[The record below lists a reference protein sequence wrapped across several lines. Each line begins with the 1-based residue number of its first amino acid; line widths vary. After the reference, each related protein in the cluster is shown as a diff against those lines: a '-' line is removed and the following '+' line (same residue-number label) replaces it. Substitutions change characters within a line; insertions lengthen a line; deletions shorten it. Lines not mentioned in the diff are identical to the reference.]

1 MSLGPAPATLARM
14 EELWGTP
21 PGLLGWLSAVNHR
34 AVGKRFIVTSF
45 VFFLIGGIEALVMRA
60 QLASSLGTVTGP
72 ERFNQMFTMHGSTM
86 MFLFAVPMVEGLF
99 IYLVPLMIGTRDMAF
114 PRLNAFGY
122 WVYLIA
128 GIVLHIGLLTGVAP
142 DTGWFSYVPL
152 SGPGFSPGLNLDL
165 WVTMITFIEVSALS
179 AAVELVV
186 TVLRQ
191 RAPGM
196 SLDRMPVFVWS
207 ALVTALMIVFAMPPL
222 IVTSLFLALDRFA
235 GTHFFNVA
243 GGGEPLL
250 WQHLFW
256 FFGHPDVYIMLVPA
270 LGLVSTLLPI
280 WVRRPLAGYRLV
292 VLSIVA
298 IGFISFGLWVHHMYA
313 AGLPLIGASFFGA
326 ASMMITVPNAII
338 IYAWIVTIWRSNP
351 RFSTSFLFIVGFIVL
366 LVLGGITGI
375 MVAAVPFDLQVHDTY
390 FVVAHF
396 HYVLIGGVVFPLFA
410 ALYAWF
416 PKIFGVLLGERLG
429 RWHFW
434 LFFMGFNL
442 TFFPMHLLGFQGMP
456 RRIYAYPEGL
466 GWEPLNLL
474 ATGGAALMAFAMLV
488 FLANLVWSAR
498 RRTAPANPWAAG
510 TLEWLPTS
518 PPPQYNF
525 ERIPFVTGREPLWN
539 ERREALAELP
549 GACIDHADHVERTT
563 LGTTSL
569 DAEPVARVVLP
580 GPSLWPLYL
589 AGACTVAFLGAV
601 ADLWFVP
608 VGLLLATVALL
619 GWHWRPVRAPRPT
632 VQEATQ

>member
-1 MSLGPAPATLARM
+1 M